1 MAYEKKV
8 EIRLIL
14 LVLCSSPLQVI
25 VDHDYLGPLC
35 LQFTGLPSVADV
47 KNEIME
53 RHGLPIK
60 DQRVYCDDK
69 MVLVIV
75 LERNV
80 IDHFNILKFILGS
93 EAWGS
98 RTKEMYYSLLSLK
111 MFSFVLL
118 PPSLAAKYEF

>member
-1 MAYEKKV
+1 MLAL
-8 EIRLIL
+8 R
-14 LVLCSSPLQVI
+14 SSPLQVI

-53 RHGLPIK
+53 RRGLPIK

-111 MFSFVLL
+111 MFSFVLF

>member
-14 LVLCSSPLQVI
+14 LALCSSPLQVI
-25 VDHDYLGPLC
+25 VHHDYLGPLC

-47 KNEIME
+47 KNEMME
-53 RHGLPIK
+53 RHGLPLK

-80 IDHFNILKFILGS
+80 IDHFQYNIKIHTLLRGLG
-93 EAWGS
+93 E
-98 RTKEMYYSLLSLK
+98 
-111 MFSFVLL
+111 
-118 PPSLAAKYEF
+118 

>member
-1 MAYEKKV
+1 MLA
-8 EIRLIL
+8 
-14 LVLCSSPLQVI
+14 LCSSPLQVI
-25 VDHDYLGPLC
+25 VDHHYLGPLC

-98 RTKEMYYSLLSLK
+98 RTKEMCYSLLSLK
-111 MFSFVLL
+111 MFSFVLFPQAL
-118 PPSLAAKYEF
+118 QPSMNFNIIF